1 MRKHWIKKWCVGLA
15 MCCCINPAWAFTVTI
30 NGPVNMSTRR
40 TIASVN
46 GHGDITLNLQ
56 NFETI
61 GAVSGTCSFG
71 YYDMF
76 GQWQP
81 EANNVPVA
89 VNGSGPASYTWTKTL
104 PPLPWSPGSG
114 RKFDVEFKQLT
125 TGNVVGSC
133 TTMPHT
139 VTQ

>member
-1 MRKHWIKKWCVGLA
+1 

-30 NGPVNMSTRR
+30 TGPACGSTRQ
-40 TIASVN
+40 TTSSIPAS
-46 GHGDITLNLQ
+46 GDITLNLQ

-76 GQWQP
+76 GQWQA

-89 VNGSGPASYTWTKTL
+89 VNGSGPANYTWTKTL
-104 PPLPWSPGSG
+104 LAVPWSAGSF
-114 RKFDVEFKQLT
+114 RKFNVEFKQLT
-125 TGNVVGSC
+125 TGNVAGSC
-133 TTMPHT
+133 TTMGHD
-139 VTQ
+139 VTP